1 MSSAGVSQA
10 KTAKALKLDQKEGA
24 KEDRKL
30 DRMAAEAQAF
40 LLNN

>member
-1 MSSAGVSQA
+1 M
-10 KTAKALKLDQKEGA
+10 KLAERKMDM

>member
-1 MSSAGVSQA
+1 MNSALESKTSQ
-10 KTAKALKLDQKEGA
+10 KLKFDSKEDA
-24 KEDRKL
+24 IEDRKL